1 MHDPSWG
8 TCTIEDRLQKAL
20 RSPEEMRKNLSS
32 ASGLAYGT
40 ADMALNGGHDAL
52 VLLAGAERTAASCSA
67 AQRGSF
73 CIFSDLQLQ
82 RIDELRFKHSS
93 RAYTMLLLRGMDW

>member
-1 MHDPSWG
+1 
-8 TCTIEDRLQKAL
+8 
-20 RSPEEMRKNLSS
+20 MRKNLS
-32 ASGLAYGT
+32 SGLAYGT

-73 CIFSDLQLQ
+73 CISSDLQLQ

-93 RAYTMLLLRGMDW
+93 RAYMMLLLRGMDW

>member
-1 MHDPSWG
+1 MLHDPPRG
-8 TCTIEDRLQKAL
+8 TCSIEDRLQKAL
-20 RSPEEMRKNLSS
+20 RSREEMRKNLISW
-32 ASGLAYGT
+32 LAYGT

>member
-1 MHDPSWG
+1 MQQLAGVWHR
-8 TCTIEDRLQKAL
+8 RL
-20 RSPEEMRKNLSS
+20 
-32 ASGLAYGT
+32 
-40 ADMALNGGHDAL
+40 ALNGGHDAL

-73 CIFSDLQLQ
+73 CIFSELQLQ